1 MALEP
6 SQTAPQASSIPL
18 LIRRNT
24 LLLAITQA
32 VVGAG
37 TQLIPALGAISVAQ
51 LMGNNTWS
59 GLATALAGLARMLI
73 AYPVGRVSDS
83 RGRKAGLYIGLS
95 LALLGS
101 LITGVGMGVESF
113 WLFVLGVLVF
123 GAGVGATQQLR
134 VAAADM
140 YPPQRRSEGISFV
153 LMGSLLGAL
162 LSPLIVALAE
172 RLAVELGHSPLAVA
186 WFIVPLCV
194 APAFVLTALVRP
206 DPKRIA
212 LRLRD
217 YYPQLPPQSVSQ
229 VPSSAGSSFPRKVAI
244 WAGIAAQGQ
253 MVMLMAMTSLAL
265 HQQGCSFN
273 LISLSVTLHV
283 LGMFAFSWPVGRLAD
298 RIGRR
303 PVMLGGL
310 LLSALG
316 ALLVGFTHAYSSIT
330 LGTFL
335 VGLGWCGTYNGA
347 TTVVTDTTPPNERGR
362 AVGMLD
368 VWSNGAGTVLPIL
381 AGFLVEG
388 IGIWAIGIAGVL
400 LLLYPALMISRLTE
414 TTPGQYEG

>member
-6 SQTAPQASSIPL
+6 SLGIPP

-24 LLLAITQA
+24 LLLAATQA

-37 TQLIPALGAISVAQ
+37 MQLIPALGAISVVQ
-51 LMGNNTWS
+51 LMGDGTWS
-59 GLATALAGLARMLI
+59 GLATALAGLARMLV

-83 RGRKAGLYIGLS
+83 RGRKAGLYIGLA

-101 LITGVGMGVESF
+101 LMTGMGMGMGSF
-113 WLFVLGVLVF
+113 GLFAAGVLVF

-140 YPPQRRSEGISFV
+140 YPPQRRSEGISLV

-172 RLAVELGHSPLAVA
+172 RLGAEVGQSPLAVA

-194 APAFVLTALVRP
+194 APAFALTALVRP

-212 LRLRD
+212 LRLGD
-217 YYPQLPPQSVSQ
+217 YYPQLPPQG
-229 VPSSAGSSFPRKVAI
+229 AGPVHSRADSSFPRKVAV

-273 LISLSVTLHV
+273 LISLAVTLHV

-298 RIGRR
+298 RIGRK

-316 ALLVGFTHAYSSIT
+316 ALLVGFTGEYASIT

-347 TTVVTDTTPPNERGR
+347 TTVVTDTTPPGERGR
-362 AVGMLD
+362 AVGVLD
-368 VWSNGAGTVLPIL
+368 VWSNGAGTALPIL

-388 IGIWAIGIAGVL
+388 IGIWAIGVAGVIVL
-400 LLLYPALMISRLTE
+400 AYPALMISRLSE
-414 TTPGQYEG
+414 IAPGQYEDR